1 MKNKK
6 RIIEYTIAHN
16 GENDIMD
23 LPLLLHSNKKSKSD
37 EDTLLMIENDDLKFV
52 RSKSLNNYNIGDFE
66 VTYLMFP
73 TENIDSIPPFE
84 SKVSVDTIDKYSSN
98 ISQHHSSV
106 NYETGEVVYSDFNL
120 PTLPCNLFPHLQ
132 LNTPFRKNEVIK
144 IKIKYIRM
152 ETTENKPEV
161 VGQDQPTKDFQTEQG
176 VSIPEI
182 TGDPTTTTLDEGSN
196 PEAQG
201 SSESIISSTPL
212 ADSVGSE
219 QGSGIGVNESIEPN
233 EPLVANRDYSITTTE
248 QAVNATSDLV
258 VFGNGDM
265 WQLLCKVSSKSNR
278 MMKSTKA
285 MVIPMVGCLVQV
297 TTVENGIPSEALS
310 FVPNAV
316 VVEDKN
322 KDGNVIG
329 RRLEASPYAPR

>member
-1 MKNKK
+1 MKNKL
-6 RIIEYTIAHN
+6 RNIEYTIKHN

-37 EDTLLMIENDDLKFV
+37 DDTLLMIEHDDLKFV
-52 RSKSLNNYNIGDFE
+52 RSKALNNYIIGDFE

-84 SKVSVDTIDKYSSN
+84 SKFSVVDRDNFSRN
-98 ISQHHSSV
+98 ISHHHSSV
-106 NYETGEVVYSDFNL
+106 NYETGEVIYSGINL
-120 PTLPCNLFPHLQ
+120 SNLPCNRMALWLK
-132 LNTPFRKNEVIK
+132 TPFRKNEVIK

-161 VGQDQPTKDFQTEQG
+161 AGKDQPTKDFQTEQG

-182 TGDPTTTTLDEGSN
+182 SGEQIPTILDDESN

-201 SSESIISSTPL
+201 STESIISSTPL
-212 ADSVGSE
+212 ADSAGSE
-219 QGSGIGVNESIEPN
+219 QGLEIGYETIMPIEHTIGDG
-233 EPLVANRDYSITTTE
+233 DYLITNTE
-248 QAVNATSDLV
+248 QAINATSDLV
-258 VFGNGDM
+258 VFGDSDM

-285 MVIPMVGCLVQV
+285 MMIPMVGCLVQV
-297 TTVENGIPSEALS
+297 TTVENGTPSEALS

-316 VVEDKN
+316 VVEDKD

>member
-1 MKNKK
+1 MKYKE
-6 RIIEYTIAHN
+6 RVIEYTIRN
-16 GENDIMD
+16 NSEKDVVN

-37 EDTLLMIENDDLKFV
+37 DDTLLTIEQDDLKFI
-52 RSKSLNNYNIGDFE
+52 RSKGLNNYIIGEFE

-73 TENIDSIPPFE
+73 TENIDSIPPFK
-84 SKVSVDTIDKYSSN
+84 SKFSVVGNEKFSRI
-98 ISQHHSSV
+98 ISKHHSSV
-106 NYETGEVVYSDFNL
+106 NYETGEVIYSDINL
-120 PTLPCNLFPHLQ
+120 SNIACNRMALW

-152 ETTENKPEV
+152 ETPENKPEV
-161 VGQDQPTKDFQTEQG
+161 VGQDQPTKEFQTEQG

-182 TGDPTTTTLDEGSN
+182 SGEQIPTILDEGINS
-196 PEAQG
+196 ELRK
-201 SSESIISSTPL
+201 SIESI
-212 ADSVGSE
+212 ADSFTVADSAGSE
-219 QGSGIGVNESIEPN
+219 QGSGINNETIEP
-233 EPLVANRDYSITTTE
+233 PVQGRDYSITTTE

-285 MVIPMVGCLVQV
+285 MQIPMVGCLVQV
-297 TTVENGIPSEALS
+297 TTVENGTPSEALS

-316 VVEDKN
+316 VVEDKDEN
-322 KDGNVIG
+322 GNVIG
-329 RRLEASPYAPR
+329 RRLESSPYAPR

>member
-1 MKNKK
+1 MKNKQ

-16 GENDIMD
+16 GEKDIMD
-23 LPLLLHSNKKSKSD
+23 LSLLLHSNKKSKSD
-37 EDTLLMIENDDLKFV
+37 DDTLLTIEHDDLKFV
-52 RSKSLNNYNIGDFE
+52 RSKSLNNYIIGDFE
-66 VTYLMFP
+66 VTYLIFP

-84 SKVSVDTIDKYSSN
+84 SKFSVVGKEKFSRI
-98 ISQHHSSV
+98 ISKHHSSV
-106 NYETGEVVYSDFNL
+106 NYETGEVIYSDINL
-120 PTLPCNLFPHLQ
+120 SNIACNRMALW

-161 VGQDQPTKDFQTEQG
+161 VGQDQPTKEFQTEQG
-176 VSIPEI
+176 VNIPEI
-182 TGDPTTTTLDEGSN
+182 SGHQNTINLDEAN
-196 PEAQG
+196 NHELKETT
-201 SSESIISSTPL
+201 ESIVESFPF
-212 ADSVGSE
+212 ADGMVSE
-219 QGSGIGVNESIEPN
+219 DNPTIDYVPIETIEP
-233 EPLVANRDYSITTTE
+233 PVQDRDYSITTTE

-297 TTVENGIPSEALS
+297 TTVENGVPSEALS

-316 VVEDKN
+316 VVEDKDE
-322 KDGNVIG
+322 DGNIIG